1 MAHKI
6 LAACGNAAASAST
19 AKSKLEGN
27 LPEHGLPK
35 NDFTVQIVRITELES
50 VVDGADAAVVMSGN
64 VPDINTETPLIK
76 GVNLMTGINEEEVY
90 SSIASE
96 LS

>member
-1 MAHKI
+1 MAYKI

-27 LPEHGLPK
+27 LPNHGLSK
-35 NDFTVQIVRITELES
+35 NEFSVQIVRIPELQS
-50 VVDGADAAVVMSGN
+50 VADGADAVVVMSGN
-64 VPDINTETPLIK
+64 TPDINTETPLIK
-76 GVNLMTGINEEEVY
+76 GINLMTGINEDEVY
-90 SSIASE
+90 SSVVNE